1 MPIFEY
7 MCEKCKAEF
16 EELVQSS
23 DAKVK
28 CPECGSVR
36 IEKLFSPFAR
46 SCSGCGDSS
55 GPT

>member
-7 MCEKCKAEF
+7 ICEKCKAEF

-23 DAKVK
+23 DAKVQ

-36 IEKLFSPFAR
+36 VEKLFSPFAR
-46 SCSGCGDSS
+46 SCSGCGGSS
-55 GPT
+55 SPT